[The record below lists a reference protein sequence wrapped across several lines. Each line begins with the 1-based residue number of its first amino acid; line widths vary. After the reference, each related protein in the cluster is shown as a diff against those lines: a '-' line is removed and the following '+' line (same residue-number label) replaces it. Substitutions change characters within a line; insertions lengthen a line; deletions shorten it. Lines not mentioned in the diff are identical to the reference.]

1 MHRIKQATG
10 EKKKKT
16 VSMLGHF
23 SVTQKLN
30 E

>member
-10 EKKKKT
+10 EKKKPVT
-16 VSMLGHF
+16 MLGHF